1 MNAPHLHGRQRD
13 QMAARSPAPRPEPL
27 WKSAL
32 AMLLWALVSF
42 GMFFIAGIL
51 GG

>member
-1 MNAPHLHGRQRD
+1 MSAPQLDRGHRD
-13 QMAARSPAPRPEPL
+13 QLTARSPAPRPEPL

-32 AMLLWALVSF
+32 AMLLWAAISL
-42 GMFFIAGIL
+42 GLFFIAGIL